1 MDDDYGICRYYIW
14 SICVS
19 IKCKTC
25 TCEMQHVSQGLT
37 DYEWYKDYYCHNCK
51 ITVCKQDKTNKKEK
65 CCNGNVYES
74 GMVSDSR

>member
-1 MDDDYGICRYYIW
+1 MDDDYVICRYYIW

-37 DYEWYKDYYCHNCK
+37 NYEWYKDYYCPTCK
-51 ITVCKQDKTNKKEK
+51 KLIVILDKDHKQQKLEIGVK
-65 CCNGNVYES
+65 V
-74 GMVSDSR
+74 